1 MQYAESRKQ
10 KAEKSKSKSKGKSK
24 GLNAEGAEGAAGS
37 RWARRNE
44 WE

>member
-24 GLNAEGAEGAAGS
+24 GLNAEGAAGS